1 MIPNAAR
8 DFNFDLGDTADAI
21 RETVRDFAQDAIA
34 PRAEEIDRTN
44 QFPRDLWPQMGA
56 LGLHGIT
63 VEEEYGGSGLGYLEH
78 CVAMEEVS
86 RASASVGLS
95 YGAHSNLCV
104 NQIRRNGSEA
114 QKRRYLPKLISGEH
128 VGALAMSE
136 PGSGSDVVSMR
147 TRAEKRG
154 ASYVLNGSKM
164 WITNG
169 PEAETLVVYA
179 KTDPAAGPRG
189 ITAFLIEKGM
199 TGFSTHQ
206 KLDKLGMRGS
216 DTCELV
222 FEDCEVP
229 EENVLGEVGRGVAIL
244 MSGLDYERVVLSAG
258 PLGIMQACM
267 DVALPYVHERKQFG
281 QAIGSFQLV
290 QGKLADMYV
299 TMNACKAYVYAVAK
313 ACDRGETTREDAA
326 GAILYAAEKA
336 TQCALD
342 AIQLLGGNVIARSL
356 LCSVNLTEVV
366 SKLIERGAT
375 APAALEVAR
384 GLPYEIVPYDEDFA
398 SDAGVLWAETRATG
412 LSLGDR
418 ACLALARREELP
430 ALTTDQRWA
439 RENVGVDV
447 QLIRSG
453 WQGG

>member
-1 MIPNAAR
+1 MLRNAR
-8 DFNFDLGDTADAI
+8 EFDFDLGETADAI
-21 RETVRDFAQDAIA
+21 RETVRDFASAEIA
-34 PRAEEIDRTN
+34 PRADEIDRTN
-44 QFPRDLWPQMGA
+44 TFPRDLWPRMGA

-63 VEEEYGGSGLGYLEH
+63 VEEEYAGTGLGYLEH
-78 CVAMEEVS
+78 VVAMEEVS

-104 NQIRRNGSEA
+104 NQLRRNGSDA
-114 QKRRYLPKLISGEH
+114 QKRKYLPKLISGEH
-128 VGALAMSE
+128 VGSLAMSE
-136 PGSGSDVVSMR
+136 PGAGSDVVSMK

-154 ASYVLNGSKM
+154 DRYVINGNKF

-179 KTDPAAGPRG
+179 KTDPNAGSRG
-189 ITAFLIEKGM
+189 ITAFIIERGM
-199 TGFSTHQ
+199 KGFSTAQ

-229 EENVLGEVGRGVAIL
+229 EENVLGEVGRGVNVL
-244 MSGLDYERVVLSAG
+244 MSGLDYERAVLAAG

-267 DVALPYVHERKQFG
+267 DVVMPYVHERKQFG
-281 QAIGSFQLV
+281 QPIGTFQLV
-290 QGKLADMYV
+290 QGKVADMYV

-342 AIQLLGGNVIARSL
+342 AIQLLGGNGYINDYPTGRL
-356 LCSVNLTEVV
+356 LRDA
-366 SKLIERGAT
+366 KL
-375 APAALEVAR
+375 
-384 GLPYEIVPYDEDFA
+384 YEIG
-398 SDAGVLWAETRATG
+398 AGTSEI
-412 LSLGDR
+412 
-418 ACLALARREELP
+418 RRMLIGRELFEKT
-430 ALTTDQRWA
+430 A
-439 RENVGVDV
+439 
-447 QLIRSG
+447 
-453 WQGG
+453 

>member
-21 RETVRDFAQDAIA
+21 RETVRDFAQEKIA

-78 CVAMEEVS
+78 CIAMEEVS

-104 NQIRRNGSEA
+104 NQIRRNGSDA

-222 FEDCEVP
+222 FTDCEVP

-342 AIQLLGGNVIARSL
+342 AIQLLGGNGYINDYPTGRL
-356 LCSVNLTEVV
+356 LRDA
-366 SKLIERGAT
+366 KL
-375 APAALEVAR
+375 
-384 GLPYEIVPYDEDFA
+384 YEIG
-398 SDAGVLWAETRATG
+398 AGTSEI
-412 LSLGDR
+412 
-418 ACLALARREELP
+418 RRMLIGRELFGKS
-430 ALTTDQRWA
+430 A
-439 RENVGVDV
+439 
-447 QLIRSG
+447 
-453 WQGG
+453 